1 VASEVEW
8 EGLSSKQCEDLIT
21 ALLTELY
28 PHGRR
33 IDGRGGD
40 RGRDFEVPVESGW
53 HRFEVKSWARDF
65 GKSQHQQLRD
75 SLRTTLKANPVKV
88 TIVVP
93 LDQTPPMISW
103 LDRQQATTSVP
114 LEWRGR
120 TWLETHLAARP
131 HLVRAF
137 VRTSLERTLERLA
150 EYHAEQAALPN
161 GMPDAIQRAERLQA
175 RTDEIDL
182 HYQFG
187 VETAPGKTIITIIP
201 RTERSQQEH
210 PITVSVNFAFPTGDP
225 HAAEVKASLQQ
236 ALDYGDAVTVPS
248 EYVADVRATLPG
260 GLGKELGGGAA
271 VALGPTAEI
280 PWDRDGRIILVDAV
294 GRALHQLPVRF
305 TCVAA
310 AQRGFFADVEDVTG
324 ALRLRFRGPK
334 GPGQGRVGFRFTAG
348 EHAIPADLLAPLRFL
363 DALRVAT
370 TVRLLAGTR
379 RLFDVR
385 VTPVGDIAS
394 SGLGLVEALARIQEG
409 TGVFFALPKELTEQQ
424 VEAIVVADALLRDR
438 EVTAQGG
445 QTTMVVT
452 HQRARQLLEAFPSGQ
467 IALWQPNEPFTITVA
482 GHQVPLGPVSIH
494 AACARFDPAALYQWL
509 ALRPGGSGD
518 QLVELL
524 LTVDA
529 SDGPIIRLVA

>member
-1 VASEVEW
+1 
-8 EGLSSKQCEDLIT
+8 
-21 ALLTELY
+21 
-28 PHGRR
+28 
-33 IDGRGGD
+33 
-40 RGRDFEVPVESGW
+40 
-53 HRFEVKSWARDF
+53 
-65 GKSQHQQLRD
+65 
-75 SLRTTLKANPVKV
+75 
-88 TIVVP
+88 
-93 LDQTPPMISW
+93 
-103 LDRQQATTSVP
+103 
-114 LEWRGR
+114 
-120 TWLETHLAARP
+120 
-131 HLVRAF
+131 
-137 VRTSLERTLERLA
+137 
-150 EYHAEQAALPN
+150 
-161 GMPDAIQRAERLQA
+161 
-175 RTDEIDL
+175 
-182 HYQFG
+182 
-187 VETAPGKTIITIIP
+187 
-201 RTERSQQEH
+201 
-210 PITVSVNFAFPTGDP
+210 
-225 HAAEVKASLQQ
+225 
-236 ALDYGDAVTVPS
+236 
-248 EYVADVRATLPG
+248 
-260 GLGKELGGGAA
+260 
-271 VALGPTAEI
+271 
-280 PWDRDGRIILVDAV
+280 
-294 GRALHQLPVRF
+294 
-305 TCVAA
+305 
-310 AQRGFFADVEDVTG
+310 
-324 ALRLRFRGPK
+324 
-334 GPGQGRVGFRFTAG
+334 
-348 EHAIPADLLAPLRFL
+348 LLAPLRFL

-409 TGVFFALPKELTEQQ
+409 TGVFFALPKELTEQE